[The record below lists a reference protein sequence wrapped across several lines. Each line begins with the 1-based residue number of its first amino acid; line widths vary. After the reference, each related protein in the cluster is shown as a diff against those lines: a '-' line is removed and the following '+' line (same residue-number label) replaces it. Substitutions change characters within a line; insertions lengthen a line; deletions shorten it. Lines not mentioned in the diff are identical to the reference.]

1 MSIDIRTARNEMTMD
16 LRNSLERTIDK
27 HKNRP
32 NYYILVV
39 AYTDLSNRSIIRT
52 KKILLKNKP
61 APQVGTMLYYVDN
74 KKGTLKRIWVLP
86 RDIVRPMGTVAESD
100 FSDEIFYHGKAPNK

>member
-1 MSIDIRTARNEMTMD
+1 MDIRTARNEMTMD
-16 LRNSLERTIDK
+16 LKNSLERTIDK
-27 HKNRP
+27 HKGKP

-39 AYTDLSNRSIIRT
+39 AYTDLSDNSIIRT

-61 APQVGTMLYYVDN
+61 APQVGTMLYYVNN
-74 KKGTLKRIWVLP
+74 KKGTLERIWVLP
-86 RDIVRPMGTVAESD
+86 RDIMQPEDTIAEGE